1 MLQLITY
8 LAVTLPRRLAHR
20 VRATLAH
27 RQAGRP
33 AEAGMATAEYAVVT
47 LAAVAFAA
55 LLLGIM
61 RSGELREALLSIIKS
76 ALSVE

>member
-8 LAVTLPRRLAHR
+8 LTITLPQRLAAR
-20 VRATLAH
+20 VRATLT
-27 RQAGRP
+27 RRRAGRP

-61 RSGELREALLSIIKS
+61 RSGELREALLGIIKS